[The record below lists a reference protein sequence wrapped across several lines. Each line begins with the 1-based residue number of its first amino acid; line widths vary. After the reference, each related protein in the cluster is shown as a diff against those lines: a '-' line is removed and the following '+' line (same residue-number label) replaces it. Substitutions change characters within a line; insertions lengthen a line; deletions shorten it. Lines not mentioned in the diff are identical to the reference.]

1 DPSAVNAPADIYGL
15 GATLFGLLTGQP
27 PYPPA
32 GSIGEALRA
41 LQREP
46 PRKLRELRPDAPAEL
61 EALID
66 RMLDR
71 DPTRRPAMPLAVMT
85 ALLPFTPPP
94 AGGGDLA
101 GAVEAAQPGGASAAP
116 DPGAGRR
123 VLIVDDELSVRTICR
138 ITLAGLGHQCV
149 EAANGRAALDALRE
163 EPFDLVLLDLNLPDM
178 SGYEICRQLRQR

>member
-1 DPSAVNAPADIYGL
+1 KVVDFGLVRQFSSQLTDPRALLGTLEFMAPEQSLDPSAVNAPADIYGL

-46 PRKLRELRPDAPAEL
+46 PRKLRGWRPAAPADL
-61 EALID
+61 GPLTARILA
-66 RMLDR
+66 RA
-71 DPTRRPAMPLAVMT
+71 PPRRPAMPLAVMN
-85 ALLPFTPPP
+85 ALLPFTTPP

-116 DPGAGRR
+116 DPGAG
-123 VLIVDDELSVRTICR
+123 
-138 ITLAGLGHQCV
+138 
-149 EAANGRAALDALRE
+149 
-163 EPFDLVLLDLNLPDM
+163 
-178 SGYEICRQLRQR
+178 